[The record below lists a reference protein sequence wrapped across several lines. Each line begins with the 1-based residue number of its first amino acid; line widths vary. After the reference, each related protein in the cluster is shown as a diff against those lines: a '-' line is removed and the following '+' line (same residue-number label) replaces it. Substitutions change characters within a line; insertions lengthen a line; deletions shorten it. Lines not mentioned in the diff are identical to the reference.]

1 MDLFGCRLNADLIQD
16 VDTVAVTE
24 VTATRLMVAT
34 DITDGRTGMAAG
46 TCTGARSTDA
56 DGTVQRGTA
65 NGFRDVM
72 SRATPR

>member
-16 VDTVAVTE
+16 VDTVAVPE

-46 TCTGARSTDA
+46 TCTGARSTDHS
-56 DGTVQRGTA
+56 DGIAECVRL
-65 NGFRDVM
+65 VI
-72 SRATPR
+72 SVK